1 MRIRQRFRRTAAAL
15 GVCALLLANIPAA
28 GEAATAEDMTA
39 TSTLILSARAEQ
51 RKLMTDRKVTT
62 SWDSPKGESLRIQ
75 AGSEIGGLYL
85 LWEKEP
91 ARWTLRRTGEN
102 AVLRQNS
109 GYFLHEYI
117 PLRGAG
123 TDITLEFP
131 DGGSVSEIY
140 VLSTGQCPDWV
151 QRWGPMYEKAD
162 MLVYSTHADDEHLWF
177 GGTMPVYAGEY
188 KKKVQVAYLIRHGKA
203 RNEYMRTH
211 ELLDGL
217 WAVGITAYPMISDF
231 EDYWAGS
238 LGRAKEIYD
247 EEDILAYSVM
257 LLRRF
262 KPDVV
267 IGHDLHGEYGHGVH
281 MLCAES
287 LTKAIPLAADASYS
301 PRTAAGYGTWQIQKC
316 YLHLY
321 EENQVIMDWDVP
333 LEAFGGKTGFEMA
346 KIGYSYHS
354 SQQQKWFAVKQEGDY
369 DCRKFGLYYTAV
381 GPDTGKNDFFE
392 NVRPAEK
399 PAGPAPLE
407 PAVPDTPNVPDD
419 SMVEP
424 VVNPGDVPDTAPG
437 TVQPVP
443 AAKSGWWVYLLIGFA
458 VLVLAG
464 GTAVLLLLRR
474 QHRRSARHFKI
485 E

>member
-1 MRIRQRFRRTAAAL
+1 M
-15 GVCALLLANIPAA
+15 
-28 GEAATAEDMTA
+28 
-39 TSTLILSARAEQ
+39 
-51 RKLMTDRKVTT
+51 
-62 SWDSPKGESLRIQ
+62 
-75 AGSEIGGLYL
+75 
-85 LWEKEP
+85 
-91 ARWTLRRTGEN
+91 
-102 AVLRQNS
+102 
-109 GYFLHEYI
+109 
-117 PLRGAG
+117 
-123 TDITLEFP
+123 
-131 DGGSVSEIY
+131 
-140 VLSTGQCPDWV
+140 
-151 QRWGPMYEKAD
+151 
-162 MLVYSTHADDEHLWF
+162 
-177 GGTMPVYAGEY
+177 
-188 KKKVQVAYLIRHGKA
+188 QVAYLIRHGKA

-407 PAVPDTPNVPDD
+407 PAEPDTPNAPDD

>member
-1 MRIRQRFRRTAAAL
+1 MRSRKRIRHAAAL
-15 GVCALLLANIPAA
+15 CACLSVCALLLTGVPVSAA
-28 GEAATAEDMTA
+28 KAQAEDITGA
-39 TSTLILSARAEQ
+39 CDLTLSARAEQ
-51 RKLMTDRKVTT
+51 QRLLTDRQVTT
-62 SWDSPKGESLRIQ
+62 SWDTPKGGTLRIQ
-75 AGSEIGGLYL
+75 ADSEIGGIYL
-85 LWEKEP
+85 LWEKRP
-91 ARWTLRRTGEN
+91 ARWVLRRTGED

-117 PLRGAG
+117 PLYGAG
-123 TDITLEFP
+123 ADITLEFP
-131 DGGSVSEIY
+131 DSGSISELY
-140 VLSTGQCPDWV
+140 VLSAGTCPDWV

-188 KKKVQVAYLIRHGKA
+188 KKKVQVAYLIRHGKT

-238 LGRAKEIYD
+238 LAAAKSIYD
-247 EEDILAYSVM
+247 EEEILDYSVM

-267 IGHDLHGEYGHGVH
+267 IGHDLQGEYGHGVH

-287 LTKAIPLAADASYS
+287 LTKAIPLAADPAYS

-321 EENQVIMDWDVP
+321 EENPVVMDWDVP
-333 LEAFGGKTGFEMA
+333 LKAFGGKTGFEMA
-346 KIGYSYHS
+346 KIGYSCHS

-381 GPDTGKNDFFE
+381 GPDTGKKDFFE
-392 NVRPAEK
+392 NIQPAEQ
-399 PAGPAPLE
+399 PTGPAPLE
-407 PAVPDTPNVPDD
+407 PAEPAKPDESNIEPVIQPGDIPAPGPD
-419 SMVEP
+419 SVEP
-424 VVNPGDVPDTAPG
+424 P
-437 TVQPVP
+437 P
-443 AAKSGWWVYLLIGFA
+443 AAGPAWWVYLLIVFA

-464 GTAVLLLLRR
+464 GTALLLLLRR
-474 QHRRSARHFKI
+474 QHRSTRHFNIK
-485 E
+485 

>member
-39 TSTLILSARAEQ
+39 TSTLTLSARSEQ

-85 LWEKEP
+85 LWEKKP

-321 EENQVIMDWDVP
+321 EENQVIMD
-333 LEAFGGKTGFEMA
+333 
-346 KIGYSYHS
+346 
-354 SQQQKWFAVKQEGDY
+354 
-369 DCRKFGLYYTAV
+369 
-381 GPDTGKNDFFE
+381 
-392 NVRPAEK
+392 
-399 PAGPAPLE
+399 
-407 PAVPDTPNVPDD
+407 
-419 SMVEP
+419 
-424 VVNPGDVPDTAPG
+424 
-437 TVQPVP
+437 
-443 AAKSGWWVYLLIGFA
+443 
-458 VLVLAG
+458 
-464 GTAVLLLLRR
+464 
-474 QHRRSARHFKI
+474 
-485 E
+485 